1 MAGIMYIEVH
11 THTHAHTMYRCVLIS
26 CTYMHDRGCV
36 ESTLLLIT
44 QCTRAKKS
52 KEVNKNI
59 QNEVFFLPE
68 EAQRALRL
76 LINYNK

>member
-1 MAGIMYIEVH
+1 
-11 THTHAHTMYRCVLIS
+11 
-26 CTYMHDRGCV
+26 MHDRGCV

-44 QCTRAKKS
+44 QCRRAEKS
-52 KEVNKNI
+52 KEVNKKI
-59 QNEVFFLPE
+59 QNKVFFLPE

>member
-1 MAGIMYIEVH
+1 
-11 THTHAHTMYRCVLIS
+11 
-26 CTYMHDRGCV
+26 MHDRGCV

-44 QCTRAKKS
+44 QCTRAEKS